1 MEETEPGQYEM
12 KYLVYGGVLI
22 KEKTAPDGFYLDE
35 NTYYIMID
43 TDGKTYEVEN
53 EAGKGFYNQAFRG
66 NLKIVKTSSDR
77 KVEGFSFRI
86 VGDNYDKTFQ
96 TDANGEIFIENLR
109 VGKYTVIEVEDSV
122 SAGYKRPD
130 PVTVELV
137 KDETLTVNVHNDKVT
152 VDVPCLLYTSRCV

>member
-1 MEETEPGQYEM
+1 M
-12 KYLVYGGVLI
+12 
-22 KEKTAPDGFYLDE
+22 
-35 NTYYIMID
+35 NYIMID

-66 NLKIVKTSSDR
+66 NLKIVKTSSDG

-109 VGKYTVIEVEDSV
+109 VGKYTVTEVEDSV

-137 KDETLTVNVHNDKVT
+137 KDETLTVNVQYLSVYQITWLDGRRRARPPRQAIV
-152 VDVPCLLYTSRCV
+152 RRR